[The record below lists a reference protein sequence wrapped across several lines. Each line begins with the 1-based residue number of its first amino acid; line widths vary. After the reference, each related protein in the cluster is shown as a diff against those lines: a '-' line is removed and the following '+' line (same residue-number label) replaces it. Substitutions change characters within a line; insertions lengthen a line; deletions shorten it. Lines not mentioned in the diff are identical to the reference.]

1 MPELAYDRLHEV
13 LNYDPTTGIFTWKIK
28 TAKCTQIGAV
38 AGCKEK
44 RIGYTTIG
52 VDKCIHRAHRL
63 AWFYMTGKWP
73 VKFIDH
79 INGQKSDNRF
89 ENLREVFED
98 GNSQNIRKP
107 NKRNKSGFM
116 GVIRFQ
122 NKWRASV
129 TIQGKTRRIGDYNTP
144 EEAHQAYL
152 KAKREYHVACTI

>member
-38 AGCKEK
+38 AGCIEK

-52 VDKCIHRAHRL
+52 VDRRIHRAHRL

-129 TIQGKTRRIGDYNTP
+129 TVQRKTRRIGDYNTP